1 MKKILKALFIILACL
16 HIACKQE
23 SGNEVKSSTN
33 IEDPHEEYK
42 PSENL
47 EDQVLYLTS
56 EKFSSLSIKTGG
68 LPKKNL
74 AGYITANGWLDV
86 SPQDKAAVTPLIGGN
101 LQSIKVQ
108 EGDKVRKGDVLGYL
122 SHPDLIK
129 LQTDYTQAYHELTYL
144 EQEYQRQNRLYEGN
158 VSSGKNFEQTKSAFL
173 SSKGMASGLASQL
186 QLLGLDIRQIQDG
199 KVYSEVPIISPI
211 HGYIEEINAKI
222 GQFAQPEQELFEI
235 VNTDYIHADL
245 LVFEK
250 DAQKVKEG
258 QTVEFAIGAAPDSVM
273 EATVYAVGKSFEK
286 KTKAVHIH
294 AKIKNKNAR
303 LFPGMYISGKINVAD
318 SRVTALPEDAVI
330 SHDGKDYI
338 FTTQKVTA
346 ENTEERVL
354 HPVKVVTG
362 IQDGDWIEVKLSTPL
377 KEDQEIVWN
386 QAYYLIAEMK
396 KGETSH
402 D

>member
-1 MKKILKALFIILACL
+1 MKIIFKTLVVIFVC
-16 HIACKQE
+16 INISCKQE
-23 SGNEVKSSTN
+23 SNNNAENSYTEAHKQ
-33 IEDPHEEYK
+33 EHES
-42 PSENL
+42 SENL
-47 EDQVLYLTS
+47 EDQVLYLTAG
-56 EKFSSLSIKTGG
+56 KFNALSIKTGD

-74 AGYITANGWLDV
+74 SGYITSNGWLDV
-86 SPQDKAAVTPLIGGN
+86 SPQDRAAVTPLIGGN

-108 EGDKVRKGDVLGYL
+108 EGDKVRKGDILGYL

-129 LQTDYTQAYHELTYL
+129 LQTDYTQAYHELAYL
-144 EQEYQRQNRLYEGN
+144 AQEYQRQNQLYEGN
-158 VSSGKNFEQTKSAFL
+158 VSSGKNFEQTKSAYL
-173 SSKGMASGLASQL
+173 SSKGRAAGLASQL
-186 QLLGLDIRQIQDG
+186 QLLGLDISQIQEG
-199 KVYSEVPIISPI
+199 KVYSEVPIVSPI
-211 HGYIEEINAKI
+211 RGYIEEINAKI

-318 SRVTALPEDAVI
+318 NRVTALPEDAVI

-362 IQDGDWIEVKLSTPL
+362 IQDGEWIEVKLLTPL